1 MNINIIRY
9 VISNMLKLNAALLII
24 PLCLSFYY
32 GEGVRMLSAYLIPI
46 ILILVL
52 SFVLFPKKSDFDEQ
66 SFHSKE
72 GYLIVALSWILL
84 SF

>member
-24 PLCLSFYY
+24 PLCSEFN

-52 SFVLFPKKSDFDEQ
+52 SFVLFLKK
-66 SFHSKE
+66 
-72 GYLIVALSWILL
+72 
-84 SF
+84 